1 MKISFTKPCY
11 LILLLSILLGITEKI
26 QAQNNVLTS
35 ANSVNPPPII
45 VNLSAAT
52 VQPVDKNNPSSISC
66 ACGGTAEY
74 VSVTIITPT
83 QTTTQYYERVDFC
96 TKKVPTVVPPPL
108 NPTILPPCNT
118 GAKYDEDEKMQV
130 PFVVAL
136 TGENLNLS
144 YVLSQDDWVT
154 IQLYSVTGQLMADI
168 LPPTYQKEGNYST
181 ALDVE
186 TLSKGLYLCVLKR
199 GTERITQKVLK
210 AY

>member
-1 MKISFTKPCY
+1 MKTIITKPCY
-11 LILLLSILLGITEKI
+11 FILLLGILLGITEKT
-26 QAQNNVLTS
+26 QAQSS
-35 ANSVNPPPII
+35 APYI
-45 VNLSAAT
+45 VAT
-52 VQPVDKNNPSSISC
+52 VQPVEKSNSNSVGC
-66 ACGGTAEY
+66 ACAGTANY
-74 VSVTIITPT
+74 VSVTISTST

-108 NPTILPPCNT
+108 NPIILPPCNT
-118 GAKYDEDEKMQV
+118 GAKYDEDEKMQI

-210 AY
+210 DY